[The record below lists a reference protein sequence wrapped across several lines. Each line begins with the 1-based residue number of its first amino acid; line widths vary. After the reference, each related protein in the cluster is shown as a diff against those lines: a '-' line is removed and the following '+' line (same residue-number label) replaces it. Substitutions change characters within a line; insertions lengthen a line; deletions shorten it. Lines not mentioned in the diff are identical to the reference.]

1 MSATDG
7 VNAARDGD
15 EQQRI
20 TKAVTEIIERRAIIQ
35 QTVGMM
41 MVIYDLDA
49 DQAFELLKWISQ
61 TNNVKL
67 RVLAEEL
74 GSELPAVARDLTRD
88 LRSACDKV
96 LLAQREQGSR
106 VRSSPKSLC

>member
-1 MSATDG
+1 MSATDSLH
-7 VNAARDGD
+7 ADPDGD

-20 TKAVTEIIERRAIIQ
+20 TNAVAKIIERRAVIQ

-67 RVLAEEL
+67 RILAGQL
-74 GSELPAVARDLTRD
+74 GSELPLVARDLTGE

-96 LLAQREQGSR
+96 LLAQRAHGSR
-106 VRSSPKSLC
+106 VHALPKSLC